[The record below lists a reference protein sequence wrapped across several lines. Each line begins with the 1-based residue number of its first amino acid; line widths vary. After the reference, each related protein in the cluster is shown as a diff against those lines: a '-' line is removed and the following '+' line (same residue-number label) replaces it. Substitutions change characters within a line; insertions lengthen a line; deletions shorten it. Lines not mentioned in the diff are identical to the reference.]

1 MNAPHKAAATKDA
14 PADFVMETQQDAN
27 SASHPTLDKV
37 TQNTHEV
44 VDKLAEAAGSTATTL
59 SDKGSDLKKA
69 NAPYLNKMI
78 EQIKRNPVG
87 SVSLAIAIGFIISW
101 LIILIY

>member
-14 PADFVMETQQDAN
+14 PADLVMKTQQDAN
-27 SASHPTLDKV
+27 SAVHSTHPILDKV

-59 SDKGSDLKKA
+59 SDTGSDLKKA
-69 NAPYLNKMI
+69 NARI
-78 EQIKRNPVG
+78 SIK
-87 SVSLAIAIGFIISW
+87 
-101 LIILIY
+101 